1 MARQVTTNTDVDVF
15 VDNVRQEPVTAYAV
29 ANKTLTF
36 TEAPPSGTGNI
47 YIIYR
52 NSYGNQNFANLPDGA
67 ITFAKLANN
76 IKQFTVE
83 TFTGDGSTTAFVC
96 TETPA
101 NANSLIVSIDGVI
114 QNATTNFALA
124 TKTITFTSAPANAA
138 AIVVKFLGFRTDVA
152 VSALSAGIV
161 TTAALADNSVTA
173 AKIAPG
179 TIVDSDIADNAV
191 TTAKILN
198 ANVTTAKI
206 ADVNVTTGKL
216 AANAVTTAKI
226 TDANVTT
233 AKIADDAVTVAKVN
247 LISTGSVPSL
257 EAKGTSGVTSG
268 YIKLNCSENSHGIK
282 LLGPPHSA
290 GANYTLTLPNNDGD
304 ANQYLQTNGSGV
316 TSWASVSST
325 PSSLQTSRTVTGS
338 VTARRAVSIA
348 PDASIGAYPTV
359 NTLSSQIQSDAA
371 SDILVFVDGR
381 SGQTSARMTQ
391 ATSGSTHTV
400 SIYGQYMNGARKWVE
415 NGTPLTIGL
424 SLDGGTAINPK
435 FNTYPRGI
443 STQANTFLIYQ
454 GCSGGSTGGTEACA
468 QVTAVIV
475 NPSTGVP
482 TIEGSSQRRTIIAGS
497 GIGGSNNVDFGEIA
511 DGRYKTAL
519 YTSGLFR
526 VGVQWRYTPGSGF
539 SMQDVGTAAYL
550 AKLTTNYQYYN
561 VANPPGYTQ
570 LSADGTKMY
579 FTVVDHSQVF
589 NRYAISSNFV
599 TDAVK
604 VAITVPCSDYLADG
618 KTQFLDSTHFI
629 FYYKNSGGRY
639 AVKTFSISGDTPTL
653 IDTEVAPAGFTKA
666 WNICPKLSDTKKIVV
681 SSFNNP
687 GALGNDKIFTIEL
700 ASDYTITGFSP
711 LQTIAIDVGENMQPR
726 NLSGNIFNLAQVTGG
741 KSTNQTYTVNAYSTT
756 QFTYGGIATASA
768 SSGTTPLLISGLS
781 SGHSSLSVGSDYF
794 VRATLDGQITAD
806 PTLATS
812 TRVGKAISTT
822 EIIVGDVT

>member
-1 MARQVTTNTDVDVF
+1 MA
-15 VDNVRQEPVTAYAV
+15 
-29 ANKTLTF
+29 
-36 TEAPPSGTGNI
+36 SI
-47 YIIYR
+47 
-52 NSYGNQNFANLPDGA
+52 
-67 ITFAKLANN
+67 KL
-76 IKQFTVE
+76 
-83 TFTGDGSTTAFVC
+83 TGDTS
-96 TETPA
+96 
-101 NANSLIVSIDGVI
+101 GVI
-114 QNATTNFALA
+114 TV
-124 TKTITFTSAPANAA
+124 SAPAASGTNTITLPASTGTMA
-138 AIVVKFLGFRTDVA
+138 LTSDISTTS
-152 VSALSAGIV
+152 SALEV
-161 TTAALADNSVTA
+161 
-173 AKIAPG
+173 
-179 TIVDSDIADNAV
+179 
-191 TTAKILN
+191 
-198 ANVTTAKI
+198 
-206 ADVNVTTGKL
+206 
-216 AANAVTTAKI
+216 
-226 TDANVTT
+226 
-233 AKIADDAVTVAKVN
+233 
-247 LISTGSVPSL
+247 
-257 EAKGTSGVTSG
+257 
-268 YIKLNCSENSHGIK
+268 
-282 LLGPPHSA
+282 
-290 GANYTLTLPNNDGD
+290 
-304 ANQYLQTNGSGV
+304 
-316 TSWASVSST
+316 
-325 PSSLQTSRTVTGS
+325 SRTVTGS
-338 VTARRAVSIA
+338 VTALRAVSIA

-359 NTLSSQIQSDAA
+359 NTLSSQVQSDAA

-381 SGQTSARMTQ
+381 SGQTSARMTE
-391 ATSGSTHTV
+391 AVSGSTHTV

-424 SLDGGTAINPK
+424 SLDGGTAINPR

-443 STQANTFLIYQ
+443 STQANTFLVFQ

-482 TIEGSSQRRTIIAGS
+482 TIEGSSQRRSIIAGS
-497 GIGGSNNVDFGEIA
+497 GVGGSNNIGFGEIA
-511 DGRYKTAL
+511 DGRYKTGL
-519 YTSGLFR
+519 FTSGLFR

-539 SMQDVGTAAYL
+539 SMQDVGTQAYL
-550 AKLTTNYQYYN
+550 DKLTTNFNYYN

-570 LSADGTKMY
+570 LSADGTKLY

-589 NRYAISSNFV
+589 NRYAISSNFI

-618 KTQFLDSTHFI
+618 KTQFIDSTHFV
-629 FYYKNSGGRY
+629 FYYKNSSSRY

-666 WNICPKLSDTKKIVV
+666 WNICPKISDTKKLVV

-794 VRATLDGQITAD
+794 VRTTLDGQITAD

-822 EIIVGDVT
+822 EIIVGDIT